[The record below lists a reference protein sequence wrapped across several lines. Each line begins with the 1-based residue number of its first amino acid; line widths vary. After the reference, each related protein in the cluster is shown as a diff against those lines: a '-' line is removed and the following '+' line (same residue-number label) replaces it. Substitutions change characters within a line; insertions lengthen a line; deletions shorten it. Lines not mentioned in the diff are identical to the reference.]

1 MGKRSKILL
10 ACSLVTTFAVAG
22 TSAVSAGS
30 SARAVTIP
38 ASVCPTYDLA
48 QPFLPWLDPMYYMLA
63 PNGGFE
69 SGSDGW
75 ALSGAAGVVNGNE
88 TYQVGG
94 ASDTHSLFLP
104 SSSSATTSSMCVGI
118 LDPTVRLFAVSEGSS
133 LSKLKVEALYID
145 AFGNRR
151 AATVALL
158 SGTRTWRPTLPLAF
172 RAQLANPPLVT
183 DGTTSVAFRFTPS
196 GINGRWK
203 IDDIYVDPFKGR

>member
-1 MGKRSKILL
+1 MLFGCRGLRRL
-10 ACSLVTTFAVAG
+10 SLISTAALWLTV
-22 TSAVSAGS
+22 AVSAPVQG
-30 SARAVTIP
+30 ATIP
-38 ASVCPTYDLA
+38 TSVCPTYDLA

-75 ALSGAAGVVNGNE
+75 KLSGGAVVVNGNE

-94 ASDTHSLFLP
+94 AGHSHSLLLP

-118 LDPTVRLFAVSEGSS
+118 LDPTVRLFAVNEGSS
-133 LSKLKVEALYID
+133 LSKLKVEALYVD
-145 AFGNRR
+145 AFGTRR
-151 AATVALL
+151 TAMVALL
-158 SGTRTWRPTLPLAF
+158 SGTRTWRPTAPIPF
-172 RAQLANPPLVT
+172 RVQLANPPLVT

-203 IDDIYVDPFKGR
+203 IDDIYVDPFKAR